1 MDIKGWYHQKKEKP
15 WKSGESSIKEESSW
29 GKQLRGRERS
39 GRYLGEGGFGKFL
52 LDHGKIDSGQLSHVL
67 KSQQQSQ
74 ERLGQCLVREGFLE
88 QEEMFQA
95 LSSYLGVPRI
105 RLTGVEIDPGIAR
118 LIQEEMAWRYTLIPL
133 KLQTGMLQV
142 AMVDPGNLQVID
154 NIRVL
159 TGYQVEPF
167 LADQDEIEAAI
178 RKYVTVENSVA
189 QLASSQKED
198 LKQEPLGF
206 EHLGDLDDDA
216 PTVRLVDSLLMEA
229 VSLGASDVH
238 WEPGEKEFVVR
249 YRIDGCLETRQK
261 FPLAVA
267 RNLIARLKVMSRMD
281 VAEKRLPQD
290 GRTELTVAG
299 KRIDLR
305 LSSLPTVHGEKVVVR
320 LLNPDTAQRTLQQ
333 LGMSSEV
340 EEGMRFLLKQPHGII
355 LVVGP
360 TGSGKTT
367 TLYALLRELTSEKLN
382 IVSIEDPVEYRLP
395 GVVHV
400 QVHARIGL
408 TFAKGLRAILRQDPD
423 VIMIGEIR
431 DEETAR
437 IAIAAALT
445 GHLVLSTLHTNTAAE
460 ALTRLMDMGI
470 EPYLLGGA
478 IRGVLSQRLVR
489 RVCEECKETRA
500 LSAVELNSL
509 GFDETFGE
517 IYQAKG
523 CPSCRGSGYLGRI
536 GIHELLFYDHQIK
549 DLVLAQQSA
558 QEIERAALNAGMVTL
573 YQDGLNKVRE
583 GLTTLEEVWSVAND
597 QY

>member
-1 MDIKGWYHQKKEKP
+1 MGIKDWYNQKKQKP
-15 WKSGESSIKEESSW
+15 WKSVDFGVKERT
-29 GKQLRGRERS
+29 GQ
-39 GRYLGEGGFGKFL
+39 YLAEGGFGKFL
-52 LDHGKIDSGQLSHVL
+52 LDHGKIDSSQLSQSL
-67 KSQQQSQ
+67 KKQQQSQ
-74 ERLGQCLVREGFLE
+74 ERLGECLVHEGFLKR
-88 QEEMFQA
+88 EEMLEELGF
-95 LSSYLGVPRI
+95 YLGVPWI
-105 RLTGVEIDPGIAR
+105 KLTEVEIDPVCAR
-118 LIQEEMAWRYTLIPL
+118 LIQEEMSRRYVFIPL
-133 KLQTGMLQV
+133 KLHDNRLQV
-142 AMVDPGNLQVID
+142 AMADPGNLQVMD

-159 TGYQVEPF
+159 TGYPVEPF
-167 LADQDEIEAAI
+167 LADQKEIEAAI

-189 QLASSQKED
+189 QLALSQKKD
-198 LKQEPLGF
+198 LQQESS
-206 EHLGDLDDDA
+206 ELDRLENLDYDA

-238 WEPGEKEFVVR
+238 WEPHEDQFIVR
-249 YRIDGCLETRQK
+249 YRIDGRLETRQK

-290 GRTELTVAG
+290 GRTELTVSG
-299 KRIDLR
+299 HRIDLR
-305 LSSLPTVHGEKVVVR
+305 LSSLPTVYGEKVVVR

-333 LGMSSEV
+333 LGMNSAV
-340 EEGMRFLLKQPHGII
+340 EESMRLLLKQPHGII
-355 LVVGP
+355 LVAGP

-367 TLYALLRELTSEKLN
+367 TLYALLQELASEKLN

-400 QVHARIGL
+400 QVKPSIGL
-408 TFAKGLRAILRQDPD
+408 TFAEGLRAILRQDPD

-489 RVCEECKETRA
+489 KLCKECKQPHI
-500 LSAVELNSL
+500 LSRVECASL
-509 GFDETFGE
+509 GFDENFGE
-517 IYQAKG
+517 VFQAKG
-523 CPSCRGSGYLGRI
+523 CPHCRETGYSGRI
-536 GIHELLFYDHQIK
+536 GIHELLLYDLKIK
-549 DLVLAQQSA
+549 DLVLARQSA
-558 QEIERAALNAGMVTL
+558 LELERAALSSGMIPL
-573 YQDGLNKVRE
+573 YQDGLEKVRD
-583 GLTTLEEVWSVAND
+583 GLTTLEEVWSSATGV
-597 QY
+597 